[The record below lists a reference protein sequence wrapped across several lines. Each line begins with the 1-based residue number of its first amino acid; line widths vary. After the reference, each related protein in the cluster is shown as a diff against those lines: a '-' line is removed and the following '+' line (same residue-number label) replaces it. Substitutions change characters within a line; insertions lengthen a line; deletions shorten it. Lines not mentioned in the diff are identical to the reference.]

1 MDIKVNKNQLERV
14 AIKWLNKNFG
24 DLTPKKHKNRSNS
37 VYYVNSNN
45 KVMME
50 YDQKNER
57 VFIDYY
63 NIWLTIESLFHF
75 KYDDTKLIMKIW
87 LEETYKLR
95 RITPYLKNFID
106 GNNIKESNIQ
116 KFQYIHQSNFLLFS
130 HFY

>member
-106 GNNIKESNIQ
+106 GLVFDETYNLE
-116 KFQYIHQSNFLLFS
+116 
-130 HFY
+130 